1 MQLHFTRI
9 PYAVTLPDGELAD
22 ENYIGH
28 APLVCEFCGVQM
40 VQEIE
45 ADDTLHYRHVLTGH
59 NAFARASSCKY
70 RHSPAGGQQPY
81 HALKPLITQPPF
93 RNGLNT
99 HFDNEQQYATGAASC
114 ASTGI
119 TATNNVLAAMTGPA
133 HWKPDVPTG
142 SESTIPQLHSCLAA
156 LSLWALLRAVKKE
169 NQK

>member
-81 HALKPLITQPPF
+81 HALKPLDYSAPVPEWVKHSLRQRTTV
-93 RNGLNT
+93 RNWRCILCKHRYYGDKQCPRCHDWTCTL
-99 HFDNEQQYATGAASC
+99 EA
-114 ASTGI
+114 
-119 TATNNVLAAMTGPA
+119 
-133 HWKPDVPTG
+133 
-142 SESTIPQLHSCLAA
+142 
-156 LSLWALLRAVKKE
+156 
-169 NQK
+169 